1 MHIPT
6 YPTLSIHPRQLH
18 DLLNQNTTDLSFE
31 KSFCG
36 VTSTVPSPSPLLLRD
51 GTSIHPSSHFLFHYS
66 SNIVYQNY
74 YSLTMAIF
82 QQQQRT
88 SLFYLVVCFV
98 VAIVAASSS
107 SLRGQDDTLRER
119 VTNPTIRD
127 DIRGKT
133 LKELGVVAS
142 ITTTTAKTTE
152 QKQQQQGR
160 RKTQDQLTFN
170 YFSVRKINA

>member
-1 MHIPT
+1 
-6 YPTLSIHPRQLH
+6 
-18 DLLNQNTTDLSFE
+18 
-31 KSFCG
+31 
-36 VTSTVPSPSPLLLRD
+36 
-51 GTSIHPSSHFLFHYS
+51 
-66 SNIVYQNY
+66 
-74 YSLTMAIF
+74 MAIF